1 MGDYQIFTSTF
12 SDVSTHKKRKVL
24 EVQQIILLYNFNETS
39 ELFNSDNCRMQNLLS
54 WVFKIPTY

>member
-1 MGDYQIFTSTF
+1 MFTSTF

-24 EVQQIILLYNFNETS
+24 EVQQIILLYTFNETS
-39 ELFNSDNCRMQNLLS
+39 VWFNSDNCRMQNFLS